1 MLFLK
6 IIIFIIVF
14 LFCMVS
20 ITLYANDANMFD
32 EPGFGSRLNI
42 FFGSNV
48 AITADDHDLKEL
60 RPPVYQKSA
69 ERLYKELLLAASGL
83 GWEIVSHDSD
93 TMKISM
99 IVRSRVFL
107 FEDDVYVMVKAVSD
121 DQSTLYAES
130 RSRVGRADLGANSG
144 HIQALMNS
152 IQ

>member
-1 MLFLK
+1 MLFIK

-14 LFCMVS
+14 LLCMVS
-20 ITLYANDANMFD
+20 ITFYANDANMFD
-32 EPGFGSRLNI
+32 EPGFGRRLNI
-42 FFGSNV
+42 FFSSNV
-48 AITADDHDLKEL
+48 AVTAENHELKEL

-107 FEDDVYVMVKAVSD
+107 FEDDVYVMVKAVSE
-121 DQSTLYAES
+121 DQSTLHAES
-130 RSRVGRADLGANSG
+130 SSRVGSGDLAANSG
-144 HIQALMNS
+144 HLQALMRS